1 MGCCECH
8 DHKFDPFLTKDFY
21 AMKAFFADIKQWGVY
36 MDYSYT
42 PNPDLRG
49 FSNDHPF
56 PPEITVDSPYLHAR
70 LDKLDQGIASEEMS
84 SMTKLDANADREK
97 VFETWCD
104 DGIKFLK
111 D

>member
-36 MDYSYT
+36 MDYGYT

-56 PPEITVDSPYLHAR
+56 PPEITVDSPYLHRR
-70 LDKLDQGIASEEMS
+70 LDEVDKEISELARSTELS
-84 SMTKLDANADREK
+84 RATNAAERGTFDEWR
-97 VFETWCD
+97 
-104 DGIKFLK
+104 
-111 D
+111 